1 MNNNHGLTNT
11 GTSNSGNNNSNRNIN
26 SNGRDTHDDN
36 FSQFSGHGNSQSNG
50 NNKNKNSNGYDDN
63 ISQFSGHESTQT
75 NTGSNADRGTSNKNN
90 NDKNHPPVMV
100 STSSQTNGNQGRDI
114 YNYNQAR
121 ERSTSGYDFVADSLA
136 GSSNSGGNHN
146 SAVTQRPFSLQTTT
160 DYNYHGDRRPTTSS
174 YRPVRDSTTKKSTYF
189 QGDLPFF
196 NHDGNDETSVSL
208 LKVSSSSL
216 IKQINFF
223 QTHSILNLDGDSQCG
238 TVIPKVNPLIVHGE
252 ETYQGQFP
260 WHAALYLSEIGSLKY
275 ICGGSLVAM
284 NAVIT
289 AGCCRKK
296 VLNS

>member
-75 NTGSNADRGTSNKNN
+75 NTGSNADRGTSNINN

-114 YNYNQAR
+114 YNYNQVR

-216 IKQINFF
+216 INKSIFSRLIQFLISMATRNAELSYLK
-223 QTHSILNLDGDSQCG
+223 SILLSFMAKKLIRDNFRG
-238 TVIPKVNPLIVHGE
+238 TPLC
-252 ETYQGQFP
+252 TY
-260 WHAALYLSEIGSLKY
+260 
-275 ICGGSLVAM
+275 
-284 NAVIT
+284 
-289 AGCCRKK
+289 RKLE
-296 VLNS
+296 VLNTFVVVRSSR